1 MSTLPSLLEKSRF
14 NMIEQQIRPAGILD
28 EKVLGALL
36 GLSRDAFVCDK
47 YKNIAYTDTEI
58 PIEVEGA
65 QTYETMLVPR
75 LEARFAE
82 ALELKPTDTV
92 LEIGTG
98 SGFQAALLSRLCT
111 HVTSIEI
118 NPHIAAFAKA
128 NLEKNHITNVKVE
141 VGDGQNGWGGS
152 VEYQAILVTS
162 SLPSLSDSLKYKLA
176 IGGRL
181 VVVVGTCRS
190 DMKLIKVTRL
200 SASEFS
206 EEVLQETYIKPL
218 RGTTV
223 SRFKF

>member
-36 GLSRDAFVCDK
+36 GLSRDSFVCDK

-58 PIEVEGA
+58 PIEVDGA
-65 QTYETMLVPR
+65 QTYENMLVPR

-82 ALELKPTDTV
+82 ALALKPTDTV

-111 HVTSIEI
+111 HVTSVEI
-118 NPHIAAFAKA
+118 NPQIAAFAKA

-141 VGDGQNGWGGS
+141 VGDAQNGWGP
-152 VEYQAILVTS
+152 VEYHAILVTG
-162 SLPSLSDSLKYKLA
+162 SLPSLSDTLKYKLA

-181 VVVVGTCRS
+181 VAVIGTCRS
-190 DMKLIKVTRL
+190 DMKLIKVVRL
-200 SASEFS
+200 SASEFK

-218 RGTTV
+218 RGPAL